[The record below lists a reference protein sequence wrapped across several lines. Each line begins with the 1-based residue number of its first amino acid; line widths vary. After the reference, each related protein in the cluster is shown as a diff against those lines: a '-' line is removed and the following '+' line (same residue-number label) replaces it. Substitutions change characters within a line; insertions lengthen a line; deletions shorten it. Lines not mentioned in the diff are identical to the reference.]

1 MGATTTSDSL
11 LSAAVAVAGACCAG
25 VGVVTALRIY
35 RDARRRTKRR
45 SDPATWAARVD
56 LAAAYHLCDQMDMN
70 EGICNHLTVM
80 VPGTNDRFLCVPYGL
95 LWSEVTASNLLLVN
109 GNGDVLEGTGE
120 IDSTAFHIHKA
131 IHKRGV
137 VAVLHTH
144 QPYATALCCTDA
156 QDGGFKLEMCHQ
168 NSLRFWNEIAYDDE
182 FNGLVLD
189 DDEGERLVKVM
200 NGRRIL
206 MHQSHGIIV
215 CGASVAE
222 AFDDLYYLERA
233 ARQQIL
239 AQSTGK
245 KLKLVGDDVAMGF
258 KNDCEDDGAKS
269 KWANLHYD
277 ALKRGLMRGPG
288 RIFCSADY
296 IFPNA
301 AVELIFLVWFSRA
314 AYLFVDELKEHIIR
328 A

>member
-1 MGATTTSDSL
+1 
-11 LSAAVAVAGACCAG
+11 
-25 VGVVTALRIY
+25 
-35 RDARRRTKRR
+35 
-45 SDPATWAARVD
+45 
-56 LAAAYHLCDQMDMN
+56 MDMN

-80 VPGTNDRFLCVPYGL
+80 VPGTTDRFLCVPYGL

-109 GNGDVLEGTGE
+109 ENGDVLEGTGE

-314 AYLFVDELKEHIIR
+314 AYLFVDELKEHIVR